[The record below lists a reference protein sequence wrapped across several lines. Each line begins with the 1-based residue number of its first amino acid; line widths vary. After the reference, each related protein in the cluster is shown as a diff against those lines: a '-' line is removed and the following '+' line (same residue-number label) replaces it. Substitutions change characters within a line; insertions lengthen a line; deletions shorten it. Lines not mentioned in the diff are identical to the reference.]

1 MSMVYPAE
9 WIDDL
14 DPTCL
19 QQNAVDIR
27 VNKVVEINLSTPFT
41 LSEDTRLHREF
52 AEAIP
57 VVERPRDSDVGGE
70 YWVLGS
76 AKQHTAYQLE
86 CNYVR
91 MPPGKS
97 GTVIMRSS
105 LNRNGVFITSGL
117 YDSGFEG
124 IINCTL
130 HIPRGVFKLYRNTR
144 VAQFIMFEAET
155 HSLYNGVYKNNNSHV
170 G

>member
-1 MSMVYPAE
+1 MSMIYPKE
-9 WIDDL
+9 WVSNL
-14 DPTCL
+14 DEKSL

-27 VNKVVEINLSTPFT
+27 VNKVVRINSSTPFVLT
-41 LSEDTRLHREF
+41 EDIRRHKGFQEIVPTTIRTYDENHKVVTITDAWDLS
-52 AEAIP
+52 P
-57 VVERPRDSDVGGE
+57 G
-70 YWVLGS
+70 
-76 AKQHTAYQLE
+76 AYQLE
-86 CNYVR
+86 CNDVK
-91 MPPGKS
+91 MPPGTA

-130 HIPRGVFKLYRNTR
+130 QIPYGNFILQRGTR

-155 HSLYNGVYKNNNSHV
+155 HSLYNGVYKNRNSHI